1 LFELLS
7 SEIARALGTEAT
19 VESFTSA
26 SGPDPD
32 DDPFARDEFD
42 IGFVCTPSYRQLAL
56 RAPASVQLVPAA
68 PVFSD
73 ERNHGKPVYF
83 VELVARNGFE
93 AVSLQDLVG
102 ARVGFNDERSL
113 SGLLA
118 LEQQLED
125 HGVDGSSVTMVHTGG
140 HQQSVALLESGR
152 LDAASIDSNTLL
164 ALGGLPDGLR
174 VVETWGPFPIQPIV
188 ARSSLLDTTCKII
201 ADALLALDRDS
212 DTARALRR
220 YRVERFAP
228 VSEADYR

>member
-1 LFELLS
+1 MS
-7 SEIARALGTEAT
+7 SEIAHALGTEAT

-68 PVFSD
+68 AVFSD
-73 ERNHGKPVYF
+73 ERNDGKPVYF
-83 VELVARNGFE
+83 VELVARDGFE
-93 AVSLQDLVG
+93 AASLQDLVG
-102 ARVGFNDERSL
+102 ATVGFNDERSL

-118 LEQQLED
+118 LQQQLEERS
-125 HGVDGSSVTMVHTGG
+125 VDSGSVSMVHTGG
-140 HQQSVALLESGR
+140 HQRSLALLESGR

-164 ALGGLPDGLR
+164 AMGGLPDGLR

-188 ARSSLLDTTCKII
+188 ARASLLDTTRNII
-201 ADALLALDRDS
+201 AGALLALDGNS

-220 YRVERFAP
+220 YHVKKFAP